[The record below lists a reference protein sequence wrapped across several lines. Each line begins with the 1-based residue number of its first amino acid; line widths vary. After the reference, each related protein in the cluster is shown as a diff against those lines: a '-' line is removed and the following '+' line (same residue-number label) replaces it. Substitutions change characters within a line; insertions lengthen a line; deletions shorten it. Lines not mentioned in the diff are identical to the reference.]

1 MTVVMLYT
9 YNESQGQFTD
19 NFKYF
24 CMKMYCQDSFDEG
37 SQYNVFLGKNT
48 ESYLELIM
56 NIKI

>member
-1 MTVVMLYT
+1 MTVVMLYN

-37 SQYNVFLGKNT
+37 SQYMFSWEKTQN
-48 ESYLELIM
+48 LIW
-56 NIKI
+56 NLL

>member
-24 CMKMYCQDSFDEG
+24 CLKMYCQDSFDEG
-37 SQYNVFLGKNT
+37 SQYMFSWEKTQN
-48 ESYLELIM
+48 LIW
-56 NIKI
+56 KLL